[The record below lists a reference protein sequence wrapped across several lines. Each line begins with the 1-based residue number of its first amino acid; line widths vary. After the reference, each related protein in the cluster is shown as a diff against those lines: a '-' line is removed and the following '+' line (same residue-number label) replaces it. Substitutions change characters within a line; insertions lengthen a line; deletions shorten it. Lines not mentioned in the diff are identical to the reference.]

1 MSCFS
6 CGAAFTGSGL
16 DRVRRYKKLYDE
28 KGVESYFFKLSA
40 TGEVKIVRKSGFNA
54 VFESMIKPN
63 FGKGAEYNHIREF
76 TG

>member
-6 CGAAFTGSGL
+6 CGAAFTGTDL

-28 KGVESYFFKLSA
+28 KGIESYFFTLR
-40 TGEVKIVRKSGFNA
+40 TNGEVKIVRKSGFNA
-54 VFESMIKPN
+54 IFEQMIKPN
-63 FGKGAEYNHIREF
+63 FFNGAEYNHISEF